1 MINVYENGKDI
12 FISVWDNGVG
22 IEKKKVK
29 CIMENIEGEADGNN
43 AFGLWNVNK
52 RCKLLYG
59 EPYGIHIESVL
70 SQYTKITLKLPVMK
84 KEG

>member
-1 MINVYENGKDI
+1 
-12 FISVWDNGVG
+12 
-22 IEKKKVK
+22 
-29 CIMENIEGEADGNN
+29 MENIEGEADGNN